1 MSFKSKL
8 YNIMESLSNHKH
20 TPNELYVKCV
30 KERLNKSLLAYDKEV
45 EDSISYLKNRNTETI
60 YRRMTKKL

>member
-1 MSFKSKL
+1 
-8 YNIMESLSNHKH
+8 MESLSNHKH

-30 KERLNKSLLAYDKEV
+30 KERLNKSLLVYDKEI
-45 EDSISYLKNRNTETI
+45 EDSISYLKNRNTETV